1 MNVHGAGNSQAWGHI
16 RPELGDMIVQEAR
29 HAARE
34 TTPAGPSAVDGM
46 VADDEG
52 GGARGVIRLLQEG
65 HFKGVADV
73 RLRINFFDELQAA
86 GAANAGRA
94 LDSGVQSLIDTL
106 GDTTGGP
113 LAALLET
120 EGMTTDDLVALTDG
134 FKQDAE
140 EILAQLRSG
149 ETDLNGALDALEAAL
164 LSLAEP
170 AGLADKPSAEPPTE
184 LAAEPAAEPAADT
197 VADTIPEM
205 AADIAAETEA
215 PVVNT
220 EDLSTTITAAA
231 QDQEGIEATDQPA
244 NTPVLQTAYDGLR
257 AELANLMADL
267 RQSVA
272 DTQALPPLSS
282 PRGNGQAYAKF
293 LEIYNSMVGGSVTEQ
308 ASEPAT
314 EPPVEPLDVL
324 V

>member
-1 MNVHGAGNSQAWGHI
+1 MNVHGAGNSQAWGHL
-16 RPELGDMIVQEAR
+16 RPERGDMSVQEAR

-34 TTPAGPSAVDGM
+34 ATGARPSAADGA

-65 HFKGVADV
+65 HFKGVANV

-86 GAANAGRA
+86 GAADAGRA

-106 GDTTGGP
+106 GDTTAGP

-120 EGMTTDDLVALTDG
+120 EGMTTEDLVALADG

-140 EILAQLRSG
+140 GILAQFRSG
-149 ETDLNGALDALEAAL
+149 EMDLNGALDALETAL

-170 AGLADKPSAEPPTE
+170 AGPAAEPSAEPST
-184 LAAEPAAEPAADT
+184 EPAAEPAADT
-197 VADTIPEM
+197 AADTIPEM
-205 AADIAAETEA
+205 AADIAAEAEA

-231 QDQEGIEATDQPA
+231 QDQEDIEATDQPGD
-244 NTPVLQTAYDGLR
+244 TPVLQTAYDGLR
-257 AELANLMADL
+257 AELANLMSDL

-272 DTQALPPLSS
+272 DTQALPPLSP
-282 PRGNGQAYAKF
+282 PRGNGHAYAKF
-293 LEIYNSMVGGSVTEQ
+293 LEIYKSMVVGSVKET
-308 ASEPAT
+308 AAEPAT
-314 EPPVEPLDVL
+314 EPPAAPLDAL